1 MGLQIECNSIK
12 EVFIDYG
19 SEVMALVQQGKLN
32 GLAKLTDDFHSE
44 LIAKIREVVEGAE
57 LTDGEIERS
66 RTFGLHGES
75 MPAIHVEAIAR
86 VMKWTILKA
95 MEEVE

>member
-1 MGLQIECNSIK
+1 MGLLTEIGHVEIRMPTGLPRQ
-12 EVFIDYG
+12 FIGTD
-19 SEVMALVQQGKLN
+19 S
-32 GLAKLTDDFHSE
+32 AKVVL
-44 LIAKIREVVEGAE
+44 AKIREVVEGAE